1 MNIEKIDFTD
11 IDFVIST
18 VPIQAKLPV
27 PIIRVQYFMET
38 RDENKV
44 KRLLSI
50 SSKNSIERFFDPN
63 LFFVNVPAK
72 SKDEVIDYMT
82 MRIRNYRKVPR
93 NFKELVLLREKKAVT
108 EFGNLI
114 AIPHPYRVCT
124 DETFV
129 CVALLKR
136 PILWDKQKVQLVFLL
151 SIEKN
156 KNRDL
161 QKFYTLTS
169 KMLTSKDY
177 VKLLLH
183 EKRYST
189 MMRIFKTIE
198 DEL

>member
-1 MNIEKIDFTD
+1 
-11 IDFVIST
+11 
-18 VPIQAKLPV
+18 
-27 PIIRVQYFMET
+27 MET
-38 RDENKV
+38 RDEDKV

>member
-1 MNIEKIDFTD
+1 
-11 IDFVIST
+11 
-18 VPIQAKLPV
+18 
-27 PIIRVQYFMET
+27 
-38 RDENKV
+38 
-44 KRLLSI
+44 
-50 SSKNSIERFFDPN
+50 
-63 LFFVNVPAK
+63 
-72 SKDEVIDYMT
+72 MT